1 MEELKD
7 KVNEIGKYLDQ
18 VPQQKLFLRM
28 LSEHVLS
35 FAMNSFSFKKEE
47 DKLVF
52 QSSVESVSKIASETI
67 QMLKLEKETSHR
79 EDKQGEYLFFKE
91 TSKDVMKVQTLI
103 KEIRQMA
110 EQCSMTLHAT
120 HYHSFTGILSVKDV
134 CTNKEL
140 VHLIG
145 NELLIGRQGQL
156 GNTISQL
163 SSSNAKVRL
172 CFIHGTMGSGKT
184 NFTRSKTDLYSL
196 THSLFRLGK
205 CTHE

>member
-35 FAMNSFSFKKEE
+35 FAMNSFSFQKEEE
-47 DKLVF
+47 DKLNF
-52 QSSVESVSKIASETI
+52 KSSVESVSKIASETI
-67 QMLKLEKETSHR
+67 QMLKLEQETSHR

-91 TSKDVMKVQTLI
+91 TSKDVMKVQMLI

-184 NFTRSKTDLYSL
+184 NFTRSKNSVSSL
-196 THSLFRLGK
+196 SL
-205 CTHE
+205 

>member
-35 FAMNSFSFKKEE
+35 FAMNSFSFQKEEE
-47 DKLVF
+47 DKLNF
-52 QSSVESVSKIASETI
+52 KSSVESVSKIASETI
-67 QMLKLEKETSHR
+67 QMLKLEQETSHR

-91 TSKDVMKVQTLI
+91 TSKDVMKVQMLI

-184 NFTRSKTDLYSL
+184 NFTRSKNSISSL
-196 THSLFRLGK
+196 SL
-205 CTHE
+205 

>member
-1 MEELKD
+1 MEEIKN

-35 FAMNSFSFKKEE
+35 FAMNSFTFKKEE
-47 DKLVF
+47 ELKF
-52 QSSVESVSKIASETI
+52 QSSVEAVSKIAEETI
-67 QMLKLEKETSHR
+67 QMLKMEQESSHR

-91 TSKDVMKVQTLI
+91 TSKDVMKVQRLI
-103 KEIRQMA
+103 KEIRQLA
-110 EQCSMTLHAT
+110 DTCSMTLHAT
-120 HYHSFTGILSVKDV
+120 HYHSFTGILSIKDV
-134 CTNKEL
+134 CTNREL

-184 NFTRSKTDLYSL
+184 NFTRSRICNFFLSL
-196 THSLFRLGK
+196 
-205 CTHE
+205 

>member
-35 FAMNSFSFKKEE
+35 FAMNSFQKEEE
-47 DKLVF
+47 DKLNF
-52 QSSVESVSKIASETI
+52 KSSVESVSKIASETI
-67 QMLKLEKETSHR
+67 QMLKLEQETSHR

-91 TSKDVMKVQTLI
+91 TSKDVMKVQMLI

-184 NFTRSKTDLYSL
+184 NFTRSKNSVSSL
-196 THSLFRLGK
+196 SL
-205 CTHE
+205 